1 MKHDE
6 SPTARALLVLELLQN
21 QPGITAARLAER
33 LRVSER
39 AARRYVGILREAG
52 IPVES
57 VRGPHGGYRV
67 GRGLR
72 LAPLMFTA
80 TEALGLVMAA
90 LDGEHMAEPVAGALG
105 KIMRVLPE
113 PVAAPAEAVLRIGA
127 RAPDDGA
134 AVPDPEVTAVLVRA
148 CADRLGLRL
157 TYRTRSDRE
166 MVVDPWAVVVRRG
179 RWYLLCWSHTSDAR
193 RVLRVDRVVAAQ
205 VRDERFVP
213 PEGLDPAEALAEH
226 LSDGWRYRVEV
237 VVDAPVADVTRWWPR
252 HLGRCEPVDEHTTRI
267 LATTDEPDWYAVRLL
282 GLKAPFHIVG
292 PPELKAAAEA
302 VAARLTTAASTG
314 R

>member
-1 MKHDE
+1 VARPESGRRVLADE
-6 SPTARALLVLELLQN
+6 AVHRLADQVRVARVPGVLLMSSSTSAMCLTSPPSVMVDAAAVARMLLELLQN

-33 LRVSER
+33 LRVSDR
-39 AARRYVGILREAG
+39 AARPYIGILREAG

-57 VRGPHGGYRV
+57 TRGPHGGYRV

-134 AVPDPEVTAVLVRA
+134 AVPDPEITAVLVRA
-148 CADRLGLRL
+148 C
-157 TYRTRSDRE
+157 
-166 MVVDPWAVVVRRG
+166 
-179 RWYLLCWSHTSDAR
+179 
-193 RVLRVDRVVAAQ
+193 
-205 VRDERFVP
+205 
-213 PEGLDPAEALAEH
+213 AEH

-252 HLGRCEPVDEHTTRI
+252 HLGRCEEVDEHTTRI
-267 LATTDEPDWYAVRLL
+267 LATTDEPDWYAVQLL

-292 PPELKAAAEA
+292 PPELRAA
-302 VAARLTTAASTG
+302 AARLMRAASTG